1 MLRTISSNNKVADK
15 STQVALDMT
24 IVTTA
29 IPKIT
34 DQFRSLEQVGW
45 YGSAFFLTLACFQSF
60 WGKLYTASEE
70 SILHLHCNL
79 RDRQCSMW
87 CVTSLIIAY
96 VCRGYH

>member
-1 MLRTISSNNKVADK
+1 MARASKLLME

-60 WGKLYTASEE
+60 WGKLYTF
-70 SILHLHCNL
+70 LPVK
-79 RDRQCSMW
+79 R
-87 CVTSLIIAY
+87 VFF
-96 VCRGYH
+96 VCTAIFEIGSVLCGA

>member
-60 WGKLYTASEE
+60 WGKLYTFLPVKRVFFICTAIFEIGSV
-70 SILHLHCNL
+70 LCG
-79 RDRQCSMW
+79 
-87 CVTSLIIAY
+87 V
-96 VCRGYH
+96 